1 MARKLR
7 FIKCKNNSN
16 GNMAVNFIKTVYL
29 KLGKTLTMEYDSVD
43 KTYID
48 RLKAFCIPLKL
59 EYL

>member
-1 MARKLR
+1 
-7 FIKCKNNSN
+7 
-16 GNMAVNFIKTVYL
+16 MAVNFIKTVYL
-29 KLGKTLTMEYDSVD
+29 KLGKILTMEYDSVD